1 MQQKKLPTEIAR
13 WIFFRCK
20 FFFAEDVKTI
30 LKFVLRSLRSFMFG
44 KKSKIPKKNFGAEK
58 WRMPDVVGSNLGFT

>member
-1 MQQKKLPTEIAR
+1 MD
-13 WIFFRCK
+13 FFFVAN

-44 KKSKIPKKNFGAEK
+44 KKSKIPEKKFGAKK